1 MVFNAILL
9 YGNTY
14 DNRKMDILKLS
25 QLCWTRY
32 SVDSNGIEIYYIL
45 LNDSITINKIANSSL
60 GISATGTVI
69 LIKTSQTQML
79 NIEISD
85 IPTLINVGECIELL
99 GDMKIS
105 EKLGDMKI
113 SEKLGDM
120 KISEKLGD
128 MKISEKL
135 GDMKIYRTPCN
146 MDDVYMMDNSNE
158 DHMDNSNEDHMD
170 NSNEDHMDN
179 SNEDHMDKYYD
190 FHKGYE
196 SF

>member
-120 KISEKLGD
+120 KIC
-128 MKISEKL
+128 
-135 GDMKIYRTPCN
+135 RTPCN
-146 MDDVYMMDNSNE
+146 SIDDVYMMDNSNE
-158 DHMDNSNEDHMD
+158 DYMDNSNKDHMD